1 MCADAIA
8 GVLHALIVSLQ
19 MAKAKCRL
27 FMASCITTRNE
38 FQKPVKVVIL
48 SLAACP
54 AARPVSHSQ
63 CTESED
69 HHRSGLGDW
78 GGVTM

>member
-1 MCADAIA
+1 MQLL
-8 GVLHALIVSLQ
+8 GFYTLLSVSLQ

-27 FMASCITTRNE
+27 FMASCITPRNE